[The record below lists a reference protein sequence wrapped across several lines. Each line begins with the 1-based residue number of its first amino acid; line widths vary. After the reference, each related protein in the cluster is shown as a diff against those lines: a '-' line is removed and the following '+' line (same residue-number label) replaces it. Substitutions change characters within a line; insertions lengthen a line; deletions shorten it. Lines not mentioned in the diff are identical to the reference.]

1 MPTEPETTVA
11 PPVFAQ
17 TDESGEASHEA
28 RATKEQSAA
37 ASPVAARPSA
47 RAAGAEPQPY
57 DFRQSAFIS
66 AGELRR
72 LRLQHED
79 FVRSLAAQLSIHL
92 RLEFSLELS
101 RVQTLPFRQFTTSL
115 ANPTHLSLFKIEPL
129 RGIGVLE
136 FQPRLA
142 LAVADRLLGGPGIPL
157 NPDRELSEIE
167 VALLDQ
173 VVELILR
180 EWCDQ
185 WARFQ
190 ELTPALIGH
199 ETAGAYLHT
208 SPDDAVLCLVSM
220 EGRIADSGGA
230 LQLAF
235 PFTTLEG
242 LIRHLRQAVEAET
255 HEAARRPAAE
265 YKWNPLFDDV
275 PLALTAEL
283 GSLELSAREVAR
295 LQVGDVLELDPAC
308 AHHVRVCVDSVP
320 KFQGRLGT
328 VGNKWAVELTG
339 PVGASPTIAGRAASG
354 AARPPTAPKPGAVL
368 AGSSPS
374 PAASASPRPD

>member
-1 MPTEPETTVA
+1 MPTEPETTAA
-11 PPVFAQ
+11 PPVFTE
-17 TDESGEASHEA
+17 TDQPGASSGKD
-28 RATKEQSAA
+28 RATKAEGSAA
-37 ASPVAARPSA
+37 VPSAARPSA
-47 RAAGAEPQPY
+47 RSAGAEPQPY

-66 AGELRR
+66 ATELRR
-72 LRLQHED
+72 LRLQHEE
-79 FVRSLAAQLSIHL
+79 FVRSLAAQLSIYL
-92 RLEFSLELS
+92 RLEFSLQLS
-101 RVQTLPFRQFTTSL
+101 RLQTLPFRQFTSGL
-115 ANPTHLSLFKIEPL
+115 ANPTHLCLFKIEPL
-129 RGIGVLE
+129 RGIGVVE

-142 LAVADRLLGGPGIPL
+142 LAVADRLLGGPGAPL

-208 SPDDAVLCLVSM
+208 SPDDAVICLVSL
-220 EGRIADSGGA
+220 EGRIADNSGA
-230 LQLAF
+230 VQLAF

-265 YKWNPLFDDV
+265 FKWNPLFDDV

-283 GSLELSAREVAR
+283 SSVELSARQIAR

-308 AHHVRVCVDSVP
+308 AQHVRLCVDSVP

-339 PVGASPTIAGRAASG
+339 PVGARPTADGRASSS
-354 AARPPTAPKPGAVL
+354 AARPAASLKSDPALAGGPVAPAFGVPGA
-368 AGSSPS
+368 P
-374 PAASASPRPD
+374 

>member
-1 MPTEPETTVA
+1 MPTESETTAA
-11 PPVFAQ
+11 PPVF
-17 TDESGEASHEA
+17 TETKESEPSSGEG
-28 RATKEQSAA
+28 RQTKAESSAA
-37 ASPVAARPSA
+37 SRFAPPPKSAAS
-47 RAAGAEPQPY
+47 GAEPQPY

-66 AGELRR
+66 AAELRR

-92 RLEFSLELS
+92 RLDFSLQLN
-101 RVQTLPFRQFTTSL
+101 RLQTLPFRQFTSGL

-185 WARFQ
+185 WARFA

-208 SPDDAVLCLVSM
+208 SPDDAVICLVSL
-220 EGRIADSGGA
+220 EGRIADNAGA
-230 LQLAF
+230 VQLAF

-255 HEAARRPAAE
+255 HEAARRPTAE
-265 YKWNPLFDDV
+265 FKWNPLFDDV

-283 GSLELSAREVAR
+283 SSVELSARQVAR

-308 AHHVRVCVDSVP
+308 AQHVRLCLGSVP

-328 VGNKWAVELTG
+328 LGNKWAVELTG
-339 PVGASPTIAGRAASG
+339 PVGSRPTGQGRGLGA
-354 AARPPTAPKPGAVL
+354 AARPAAANRPGSGP
-368 AGSSPS
+368 AGGS
-374 PAASASPRPD
+374 PAAAFGGSPRPD